1 MVIMMMEVELH
12 IDVLRILRMIV
23 NQVHYIFNV
32 GMVDGVHD
40 QDVFV
45 CILFSLSLK
54 VLFFLSIVYLANG
67 CLEPM
72 PDTIENGWKSAES
85 YLIHNDIK
93 YYTLTRYSCHANAV
107 LVDSSSRFINIEC
120 RNNQWEYQSLPVCQ
134 LEQ

>member
-1 MVIMMMEVELH
+1 MMMEVELH
-12 IDVLRILRMIV
+12 IDVLRILRMIG

-32 GMVDGVHD
+32 EMVDGVHD

-45 CILFSLSLK
+45 CILFSL
-54 VLFFLSIVYLANG
+54 FFLSIVYLANG
-67 CLEPM
+67 CLEAM

-85 YLIHNDIK
+85 YVIHNDIK

-107 LVDSSSRFINIEC
+107 LVDSSSRVINIEC